1 MNNENIIN
9 NENVEAVAEAVKS
22 SAGDKAAAVVIF
34 GFATYGAYVVID
46 KGVKFAKNKIKNH
59 KAKKAGK
66 DVETA
71 VTDIADA
78 IEGKFEEVKETLKK

>member
-1 MNNENIIN
+1 MNENIIN

-22 SAGDKAAAVVIF
+22 SAGEKAAAVVIF
-34 GFATYGAYVVID
+34 GFAAYGAYVVID
-46 KGVKFAKNKIKNH
+46 KGVEFAKNKIKNH